1 MEWMARGGLHV
12 ADRLNGDRCTYP
24 TLLSTF
30 TDLLSDSQ
38 RLSASLR
45 KLLFDSQFRSCSAG
59 SEARST
65 QLSHLQPL
73 ASRLSPL
80 ASSLYFNW
88 YASG

>member
-1 MEWMARGGLHV
+1 MEWMVLGGLHV
-12 ADRLNGDRCTYP
+12 ADRLYGDRCTYP

-45 KLLFDSQFRSCSAG
+45 KLLFDSKSRSCSAG

-65 QLSHLQPL
+65 QFSHLQPL
-73 ASRLSPL
+73 AS
-80 ASSLYFNW
+80 SLYLNW